1 MSDRKLDPV
10 TEDFIA
16 APRGGF
22 LLCDVIENQI
32 AFSYLIEYGSW
43 EGDPTLGH
51 RFKELAR
58 AVNTVENRNRL
69 RDLAKQA
76 VQWLLDSGALDSVEV
91 TVDDTTSAA
100 SMGLVPWE
108 VDYTLP
114 NAKPSR
120 KAGPFLIPVG
130 GG

>member
-1 MSDRKLDPV
+1 MSDDRRLDPV
-10 TEDFIA
+10 TEDFIDDSA
-16 APRGGF
+16 GGF
-22 LLCDVIENQI
+22 EPCDVIENQI

-51 RFKELAR
+51 KFKELAR
-58 AVNTVENRNRL
+58 ATNTVENRNRL

-76 VQWLLDSGALDSVEV
+76 VQWLVDLGSLDSVEISDEV
-91 TVDDTTSAA
+91 IGTDGVAF
-100 SMGLVPWE
+100 E
-108 VDYTLP
+108 VDYYLP
-114 NAKPSR
+114 NAKTAR

>member
-1 MSDRKLDPV
+1 MSDDRKLDPV

-16 APRGGF
+16 ASAGGF
-22 LLCDVIENQI
+22 EQCDVIENQI

-43 EGDPTLGH
+43 EGDPLLGH

-58 AVNTVENRNRL
+58 ATNTVENRNRL

-76 VQWLLDSGALDSVEV
+76 VQWLIDLGALASVEITDEV
-91 TVDDTTSAA
+91 IDKDGVAF
-100 SMGLVPWE
+100 E
-108 VDYTLP
+108 VDYYVP
-114 NAKPSR
+114 NSKTAR